1 MLTTFALA
9 LLLQQNRSVDRLEK
23 NDYYRPIMETKDAEP
38 LIDSEPR
45 TVVEKL
51 DPIINNPKLQKHIE
65 SRARMAEPT
74 GGYGDYFNFLPYQFR
89 GRARMNLAKAASDP
103 EIGLKLAQGAVA
115 DLEES
120 VRRGVAPSEEF
131 LKAAKAELEKAKAAV
146 ASVKPP
152 DPILPVRED
161 PLVKLRAA
169 VAPHLAANRFK
180 TARAVLEKE
189 GKDVPAADK
198 ARLAED
204 VDRRC
209 RTLLTEEL
217 FSLRRRF
224 TRLDSITEIVEISNG
239 AFDSLFSLPAPDEL
253 SVSDPTYQWAVSAR
267 GAFKAMQE
275 RKARGDALLPA
286 ALAAAKLDDAL
297 WFTKTEQLAYED
309 LQNAMS
315 GLLTQA
321 ADLPKEKREPLK
333 AKAAGLVDVY
343 GKDFV
348 AKLDPA
354 FVKDHGDLKTH
365 EAELKRLLGDFPR
378 ELSEL
383 AAINL
388 ESALAGG
395 ALESELLKQE
405 TELRRLEQIRT
416 AAVESRRQVLSELV
430 TVLALRALVA
440 GKDEDAA
447 AADARAFGS
456 KLAALGGPLDAKRFG
471 PRVEKVFEKLK

>member
-1 MLTTFALA
+1 
-9 LLLQQNRSVDRLEK
+9 V
-23 NDYYRPIMETKDAEP
+23 
-38 LIDSEPR
+38 
-45 TVVEKL
+45 
-51 DPIINNPKLQKHIE
+51 
-65 SRARMAEPT
+65 
-74 GGYGDYFNFLPYQFR
+74 
-89 GRARMNLAKAASDP
+89 
-103 EIGLKLAQGAVA
+103 
-115 DLEES
+115 
-120 VRRGVAPSEEF
+120 
-131 LKAAKAELEKAKAAV
+131 
-146 ASVKPP
+146 
-152 DPILPVRED
+152 
-161 PLVKLRAA
+161 
-169 VAPHLAANRFK
+169 
-180 TARAVLEKE
+180 
-189 GKDVPAADK
+189 
-198 ARLAED
+198 
-204 VDRRC
+204 
-209 RTLLTEEL
+209 
-217 FSLRRRF
+217 
-224 TRLDSITEIVEISNG
+224 
-239 AFDSLFSLPAPDEL
+239 AFDSIFSLPAPDEL

>member
-1 MLTTFALA
+1 MLTTVALA

-74 GGYGDYFNFLPYQFR
+74 GGYGDYFSFLPYQFR
-89 GRARMNLAKAASDP
+89 GRARMNLAKTAADP
-103 EIGLKLAQGAVA
+103 EIALKLAQGAVA

-131 LKAAKAELEKAKAAV
+131 LKTAKAELEKAKAAV

-152 DPILPVRED
+152 DPVNPVKED
-161 PLVKLRAA
+161 PAVKLRASL
-169 VAPHLAANRFK
+169 APHLAVNRFK
-180 TARAVLEKE
+180 SARAAIDKD
-189 GKDVPAADK
+189 KDVPAAEK
-198 ARLAED
+198 TRIAED

-217 FSLRRRF
+217 FNLRRRF
-224 TRLDSITEIVEISNG
+224 TRVESVAEIVEISNG
-239 AFDSLFSLPAPDEL
+239 AFDALFSLPAPDEL
-253 SVSDPTYQWAVSAR
+253 SVSDPAYEWAQGAR
-267 GAFKAMQE
+267 AAFKAMHE
-275 RKARGDALLPA
+275 KKARGESLLPA

-297 WFTKTEQLAYED
+297 WFTKTEQLAFED
-309 LQNAMS
+309 LRNAVS
-315 GLLTQA
+315 GVVAQA
-321 ADLPKEKREPLK
+321 ADLPKDQREPLK
-333 AKAAGLVDVY
+333 AKAAGWVDVY

-354 FVKDHGDLKTH
+354 FVKDHGDLKVH
-365 EAELKRLLGDFPR
+365 QAELARLLGEFPR

-388 ESALAGG
+388 EGALAGG
-395 ALESELLKQE
+395 AVEADLLKQE
-405 TELRRLEQIRT
+405 TELRRLEQIRA

-430 TVLALRALVA
+430 TVLALRALVS

-447 AADARAFGS
+447 AQDARAFGS